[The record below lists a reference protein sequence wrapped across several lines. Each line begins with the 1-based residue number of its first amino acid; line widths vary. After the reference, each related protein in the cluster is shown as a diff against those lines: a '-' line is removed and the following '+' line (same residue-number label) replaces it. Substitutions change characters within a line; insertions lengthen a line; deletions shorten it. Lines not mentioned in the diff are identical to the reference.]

1 MKRVNIIML
10 LFAFMLPMN
19 FLSLSAQTQNQ
30 SEVENQTQNQNRKM
44 NIEEFEKR
52 KVEYIRKE
60 AGLSQSEC
68 DKYFP
73 LNNELTRKKFELRIN
88 HRDKVQ
94 KIKDNSNIS
103 DAEYRKLLEDD
114 VEVRLQEATLEKEY
128 AEKFENVLA
137 PEKLYKAQ
145 QAEKDFMQR
154 EISNFRS
161 AREGNSNNRNRGR

>member
-1 MKRVNIIML
+1 MKRSNIIML
-10 LFAFMLPMN
+10 LFALLLPIN
-19 FLSLSAQTQNQ
+19 FFSISA
-30 SEVENQTQNQNRKM
+30 QNQNRRM

-52 KVEYIRKE
+52 KVEYIKKE
-60 AGLSQSEC
+60 AGLTQAES

-73 LNNELTRKKFELRIN
+73 LNNELTKKKFELRKN

-114 VEVRLQEATLEKEY
+114 VEVRLKEASLEKEY
-128 AEKFENVLA
+128 ATRFEKVLA
-137 PEKLYKAQ
+137 PEKLYRAQ

-154 EISNFRS
+154 EVSNFRS
-161 AREGNSNNRNRGR
+161 AREGNSNSNANSNSRNRRP